1 MGILKLISRQ
11 YKFYLFKFFCIIIVS
26 IARMKLLLSVV
37 AIAAAQEGS
46 GDEDLGIG
54 ARAFSAGN
62 RNRGQAAAASDA
74 ADGERMGF
82 NFGGNSFGGFDY
94 GNYANYDLSGYDY
107 GFDANAGRP
116 DGEVDSDDRYFFTQ
130 PQAVT
135 NPPGTVR
142 TTIPPVLGSSCWKCD
157 AMTFFDCA
165 ANGKYEEC
173 RLGDKDCCFIEVRA
187 TDQKLQQLC
196 TGCKDFTACK
206 DNMYENFNGRYD
218 NDEQCRPEFIQQ
230 RYKGRHS
237 GTQSVCRQ
245 CFKTCNP
252 QDFKGAFCFGGI
264 DGNNP
269 APDIAHAYPFSVP
282 FETLPELLLLDLE
295 DETTPSNPHFRPGG
309 HYPFNSFFELGIPTW
324 ILVDDDTAQTAQ
336 FRINIETTRSNFF
349 FGHQTTI
356 AADGS
361 EDFRDQLSSKV
372 HSTDGT
378 AGTYDIADMTYW
390 SVQAGDRAWWMSD
403 LKALQDRFFLLDALC
418 TPSQVDG
425 DIWEKCDDNGNGV
438 PSFWGVVGGFDET
451 GATIPQWRK

>member
-173 RLGDKDCCFIEVRA
+173 RLGDEDCCFIEVRA

-196 TGCKDFTACK
+196 TGCKDATACK

-230 RYKGRHS
+230 RYKGRHG

-264 DGNNP
+264 DGGDTGAQTNMF
-269 APDIAHAYPFSVP
+269 AFSVP
-282 FETLPELLLLDLE
+282 FDTAPELLTLDLE
-295 DETTPSNPHFRPGG
+295 IESRAPRPSTEDN
-309 HYPFNSFFELGIPTW
+309 HYPLDSYFTLGIPTW
-324 ILVDDDTAQTAQ
+324 IPVDDVDSKTAT
-336 FRINIETTRSNFF
+336 FRQNIADTRSNWF
-349 FGHQTTI
+349 FGHAVSIQH
-356 AADGS
+356 ADGS
-361 EDFRDQLSSKV
+361 EDFNVVKSSKE

-378 AGTYDIADMTYW
+378 ASVYEVADMTYW
-390 SVQAGDRAWWMSD
+390 SVLTGDRNWWMSD
-403 LKALQDRFFLLDALC
+403 LKGLQDRFAILDEQC
-418 TPSQVDG
+418 TPSVTEG
-425 DIWEKCDDNGNGV
+425 HIWDACAV
-438 PSFWGVVGGFDET
+438 TSFWGEVDGFDGT
-451 GATIPQWRK
+451 GATIAAWVP